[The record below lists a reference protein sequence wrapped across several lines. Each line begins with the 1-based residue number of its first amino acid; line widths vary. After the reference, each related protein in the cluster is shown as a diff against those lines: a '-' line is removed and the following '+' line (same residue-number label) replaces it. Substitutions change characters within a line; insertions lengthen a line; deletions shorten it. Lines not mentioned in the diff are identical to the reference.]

1 MRAQYIGKAQI
12 VLLVIMILLG
22 CILICS
28 ASECGVAAAEES
40 AVGGI
45 DNYIQSLY
53 NTKSQLENRMTINVM
68 GDDPIIDYVPKELFK
83 EEGETLYIGEDY
95 GYYIYTFADA
105 VDTLLSPR
113 DYTGNMHSFLLV
125 FTITYSVN
133 APNNSTTA
141 DMFSYTIKP
150 IFQREYATLMPGGSN
165 VVGLPDY
172 TIGNFYDKISLDAFI
187 SMYYRQGIMCLAQ
200 DGVSL
205 DDGLVVP
212 IPQRVGDF
220 ENEYKDVNVFYLTDI
235 AVGAEILNEQELNK
249 GDSGYAVSDD
259 DGSFMIGTG
268 YRLEAVEYVE
278 GSYDWGQVTS
288 DLVEFAAKN
297 VVTTVIGALDVT
309 GVFMNGIF
317 YGLDIID
324 IVASN
329 YTSDSFTSVSGGD
342 YYGSGRDELPN
353 TKVGQI
359 DEAGSLYKDA
369 AVFLNEANGSNVW
382 LGKGHTFEAIFEVS
396 GSTGNDPGWKTVVQ
410 ASVRVGINGL
420 IEECSHQEAE
430 FSGYTNTFNSKKDKQ
445 LCEDETQEAYVM
457 APIEGA
463 VEGKDFFVF
472 TPDETGFYTL
482 DVSGSGVNVDVAR
495 ENKVSLTASGLGYL
509 LEEGENYYIT
519 LINTT
524 TSLQRPS
531 ITVSATEL
539 AADYQDSY
547 VFTVPADTSVTVGV
561 DLVNMFTNVEVAG
574 VGVTIT
580 CLSTTDNVWVEYA
593 NTTSIDVDRQK
604 VERIEISN
612 TSASPQNCTI
622 TFSAPPQLS
631 TDGAQ
636 TVTISDRTS
645 YFRFV
650 PQAEAYVFEWCDV
663 PEGATINFT
672 IYGTDDAYS
681 NVSMRQ
687 DSVFVTGLTEGQT
700 YWIGLYDAVATAAEE
715 IELAVDEQPGISIK
729 WCIDDVVVETNSV
742 TLYNGRSYDVAI
754 CINDQ
759 KYYFPHEYRFTT
771 TEEYITFTENGLTVS
786 FQENDNIISME
797 SSLVY
802 SIPEE
807 VWISFSGERMVMI
820 DLEIC
825 LVDAVNK
832 VTGEGSLQLV
842 DAHNY
847 ADFERVTAKVTDSK
861 ITSLHYLVRYQDW
874 KFDWQELTGE
884 AEVVT
889 GADDTFQF
897 DFDFN
902 ETIAYETSVKITHMD
917 YDGYCF
923 AFPDTEYPSIEFPV
937 TIGGGDG
944 TAEDPFLLMCERH
957 YLTFI
962 TQISYFE
969 SQGEADDMHWL
980 MMDDIDISDLGSY
993 EIDVFRGNFDGGG
1006 HTLSGF
1012 TIEIPA
1018 TAYTSDKN
1026 FGWVNTNYGTIK
1038 NVTFSD
1044 VVITAPVCHSGAWV
1058 NVGAVV
1064 GVNEAGAVIDDVSIS
1079 NIDIDVNRN
1088 MSCIG
1093 GVAGVNKGT
1102 ISNCFADGGSEHP
1115 VLLFGNGDMGVFC
1128 GKNSGQVESC
1138 NANLVSLEH
1147 YPSVANRSIGG
1158 VVGYCESGEIKDCYI
1173 LLCMISVTGTDAGI
1187 CPNIGGIA
1195 GHVANV
1201 NMLVNNTNVC
1211 LMDLEVLT
1219 DAQKV
1224 NCCEDGSRD
1233 YGCVG

>member
-1 MRAQYIGKAQI
+1 MKSYALKYSMAIMLMILAIIVGTMLLIACDDVRLAYAESEDGTTLEDYFANDYMQNADFDRDALQITISGNDSIIDLIPSDFFTEEGQHLFIGDDYGCYVYTFEDRYYDTPSSESNFSGNNRSI
-12 VLLVIMILLG
+12 VLGFSIEYFVNG
-22 CILICS
+22 
-28 ASECGVAAAEES
+28 
-40 AVGGI
+40 
-45 DNYIQSLY
+45 
-53 NTKSQLENRMTINVM
+53 NVEQAQD
-68 GDDPIIDYVPKELFK
+68 GF
-83 EEGETLYIGEDY
+83 
-95 GYYIYTFADA
+95 
-105 VDTLLSPR
+105 S
-113 DYTGNMHSFLLV
+113 
-125 FTITYSVN
+125 FTIEQ
-133 APNNSTTA
+133 
-141 DMFSYTIKP
+141 
-150 IFQREYATLMPGGSN
+150 IFQREYVTLLPGGENSIAI
-165 VVGLPDY
+165 GDY
-172 TIGNFYDKISLDAFI
+172 DRWEAQSTHFDAFCMSI
-187 SMYYRQGIMCLAQ
+187 YLYEMDCVLGE
-200 DGVSL
+200 DVSKG
-205 DDGLVVP
+205 DGLVFPVP
-212 IPQRVGDF
+212 QYHFAEDNFAFDDVDLF
-220 ENEYKDVNVFYLTDI
+220 FLKDIVVSAMI
-235 AVGAEILNEQELNK
+235 SNEQDCNYGE
-249 GDSGYAVSDD
+249 SGYSVQDD
-259 DGSFMIGTG
+259 NGCFLIGTG
-268 YRLEAVEYVE
+268 FELAGTRYFHE
-278 GSYDWGQVTS
+278 STDWGGIACYTADAVIS
-288 DLVEFAAKN
+288 KLAS
-297 VVTTVIGALDVT
+297 TVIGTLPGGALINGALDVMNFLLGT
-309 GVFMNGIF
+309 GEYF
-317 YGLDIID
+317 
-324 IVASN
+324 
-329 YTSDSFTSVSGGD
+329 GGD
-342 YYGSGRDELPN
+342 YFEAVEGDSYYGTVDIPNSKYAQINTSGKLYRGATVRTQDTSGESVWFGRGDHFTAVFEVGSG
-353 TKVGQI
+353 
-359 DEAGSLYKDA
+359 A
-369 AVFLNEANGSNVW
+369 
-382 LGKGHTFEAIFEVS
+382 
-396 GSTGNDPGWKTVVQ
+396 GNDPSWRTVVQ
-410 ASVRVGINGL
+410 HAVSVSVDSLFVNLEETTAS
-420 IEECSHQEAE
+420 SA
-430 FSGYTNTFNSKKDKQ
+430 FYANTLNNLRDKQ

-472 TPDETGFYTL
+472 TPDEAGFYTL
-482 DVSGSGVNVDVAR
+482 DVSGSGVNVDVKD
-495 ENKVSLTASGLGYL
+495 ENEASLTASGLGYF

-547 VFTVPADTSVTVGV
+547 VFTVPANTSVTVGV

-593 NTTSIDVDRQK
+593 NATSIDVDRQK

-636 TVTISDRTS
+636 TVTISDRIS

-672 IYGTDDAYS
+672 IYGTDDAYA

-700 YWIGLYDAVATAAEE
+700 YWIGLYDAVATAEEE
-715 IELAVDEQPGISIK
+715 IELAVDEQTGISIK

-759 KYYFPHEYRFTT
+759 KYYFPYEYRLTT
-771 TEEYITFTENGLTVS
+771 TKEHITFTENGLTVS

-802 SIPEE
+802 SIPED
-807 VWISFSGERMVMI
+807 VWICFSGERVVMI

-832 VTGEGSLQLV
+832 VIGEGSLQLV

-847 ADFERVTAKVTDSK
+847 DGFERVTAKVTDSK

-889 GADDTFQF
+889 GSDGTFQF

-902 ETIAYETSVKITHMD
+902 ETTAYETSVKITHID

-923 AFPDTEYPSIEFPV
+923 AFPDTKYPSIDFPV

-962 TQISYFE
+962 AQISYFE
-969 SQGEADDMHWL
+969 ALGEADDMHWL

-1006 HTLSGF
+1006 HTLSGL

-1079 NIDIDVNRN
+1079 NVDIDVNRN

-1115 VLLFGNGDMGVFC
+1115 VLLFGNGDMGIFC

-1195 GHVANV
+1195 GHVANA
-1201 NMLVNNTNVC
+1201 NMLVNNTNAC
-1211 LMDLEVLT
+1211 LMDLEALT